1 MTELNME
8 KLREHAAELGFWP
21 ATTDPEDIDLH
32 RRLNAALDK
41 APTQDKTQRKWAF
54 MRKRQHQEEVE
65 QRLREEVADL
75 YDDATDD

>member
-1 MTELNME
+1 MAELDMD
-8 KLREHAAELGFWP
+8 KLRELARELGFWP

-41 APTQDKTQRKWAF
+41 APTQEKTQRKWAF

-65 QRLREEVADL
+65 QRMGEEMADL
-75 YDDATDD
+75 YDDAADD